1 MSVEVDLTGK
11 LALVTGAGRGIGRA
25 TALRLGE
32 AGATVI
38 VNYNASEAAAA
49 EVVAAIESSG
59 GKARAVKA
67 DVSSNDEVEPM
78 INALTKEFGAVDIL
92 VNNAGITR
100 DNLMMRMSLDE
111 WDAVI
116 NTNLRSA
123 YYCTRAVLRPMLRN
137 RWGRIVSISSV
148 SGLAGNA
155 GQANYAAAKAGL
167 LGLTRSLA
175 REVGS
180 RGITANA
187 VAPGFIETDMTA
199 ALPTEVKDAMIKN
212 IPLGRYGQPDEIA
225 NAVLFFCSDLA
236 AYITGQVITVDGGMV
251 MA

>member
-1 MSVEVDLTGK
+1 
-11 LALVTGAGRGIGRA
+11 
-25 TALRLGE
+25 
-32 AGATVI
+32 
-38 VNYNASEAAAA
+38 
-49 EVVAAIESSG
+49 
-59 GKARAVKA
+59 
-67 DVSSNDEVEPM
+67 
-78 INALTKEFGAVDIL
+78 
-92 VNNAGITR
+92 
-100 DNLMMRMSLDE
+100 MMRMSLDE

-116 NTNLRSA
+116 DTNLRSA
-123 YYCTRAVLRPMLRN
+123 YYCARAVLRTMLRN

-148 SGLAGNA
+148 SGLTGNV

-199 ALPTEVKDAMIKN
+199 VLPAEVKDAMIKN

-225 NAVLFFCSDLA
+225 NAVLFLCSEMA
-236 AYITGQVITVDGGMV
+236 GYITGQVIAVDGGMV